1 MARACDLTGKRRLI
15 GNRVSHANNRTKTK
29 NEVNLHVK
37 TIFDPETGKKI
48 KLRLAA
54 KTIKALDKV
63 GGLSKYLRKNA
74 HKLFA

>member
-1 MARACDLTGKRRLI
+1 MAHTCDLTGKRRQI

-29 NEVNLHVK
+29 NEINLQTK
-37 TIFDPETGKKI
+37 TVFDPESGKKI

-54 KTIKALDKV
+54 RTIKTLDKV
-63 GGLSKYLRKNA
+63 GGLTKYLRKNA